1 MEDKIIQIA
10 SEVFG
15 CEITKDSKIGS
26 PENWDSLGH
35 LNLFMAIENELNQKF
50 TPNNIIECDSIE
62 KIIALMKG

>member
-15 CEITKDSKIGS
+15 YEITKDSKIGS

-50 TPNNIIECDSIE
+50 APDDIIECDSVE
-62 KIIALMKG
+62 KIVKLIK